1 MVEGVPRRRR
11 SRLALLLLLP
21 NSPCSRRPAADGFA
35 VAGVMEVWPNM
46 KVRRSGMEACLC
58 VELLVWLVL
67 VFFDRERVEVSG
79 I

>member
-11 SRLALLLLLP
+11 RRCLALLLLVP
-21 NSPCSRRPAADGFA
+21 NSPCLRRPAADGFV

-46 KVRRSGMEACLC
+46 KVRRSGMEACFR

-67 VFFDRERVEVSG
+67 VFSIESV
-79 I
+79 